1 MRPPFFTSLVPTL
14 VRLKNSSQKDLKISL
29 AVGANEV
36 KEGGSTSASQANWGR
51 GGPAG
56 KNTSHGG
63 QKKQHPMKI
72 EML

>member
-1 MRPPFFTSLVPTL
+1 MHDSAAGTVEFEL
-14 VRLKNSSQKDLKISL
+14 D
-29 AVGANEV
+29 NEV

-56 KNTSHGG
+56 KNTSHGR
-63 QKKQHPMKI
+63 QKKQHPIKI